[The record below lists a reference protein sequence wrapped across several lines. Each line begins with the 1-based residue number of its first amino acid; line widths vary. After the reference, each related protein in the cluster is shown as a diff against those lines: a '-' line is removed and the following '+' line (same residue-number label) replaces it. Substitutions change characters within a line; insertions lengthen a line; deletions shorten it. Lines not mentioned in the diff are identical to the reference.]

1 MTFSLGHLP
10 GISDSLCSRW
20 STQLSP
26 ETRPFSQ
33 AYYLVIHP
41 DTQTR
46 VLPTPQAVI
55 HHVPLFQTTHC
66 YLITILSGEDISTI
80 VLIGLPAANLAHFH
94 FITQL
99 EWSLNNKNQIVPTPH
114 LKQANNFSSFWEKKI
129 PTQCQTDTA
138 PSVAS
143 SEIRMVTASLPTG
156 PFCPV
161 WLPSL
166 LRRCCTWEHSP
177 GNLPLANLY
186 SEFRTWANW
195 LSYEVLY
202 SLAPAQC
209 LVLGQWKLSS
219 RVDWLSVCLG
229 RRAFCMKW
237 SALGMCLVTLRGVV
251 RRHPR

>member
-114 LKQANNFSSFWEKKI
+114 LKQANNFSSFWEKKNPNSLMPDRYSALCGI
-129 PTQCQTDTA
+129 VWDSYGNCIVAHRPLL
-138 PSVAS
+138 PSL
-143 SEIRMVTASLPTG
+143 ASLPSSQVLYLRTF
-156 PFCPV
+156 PRKPPACK
-161 WLPSL
+161 SL
-166 LRRCCTWEHSP
+166 LR
-177 GNLPLANLY
+177 
-186 SEFRTWANW
+186 
-195 LSYEVLY
+195 V
-202 SLAPAQC
+202 
-209 LVLGQWKLSS
+209 
-219 RVDWLSVCLG
+219 
-229 RRAFCMKW
+229 
-237 SALGMCLVTLRGVV
+237 
-251 RRHPR
+251 